1 MDALEAVMATLTL
14 KNVPENLVEQLKE
27 EAKQNRRSLNQ
38 EAVSRLELSVLL
50 RKRSAE
56 ETIVA
61 LRRLHRQL
69 GSRPILTDALIDR
82 AKREGR
88 P

>member
-1 MDALEAVMATLTL
+1 MATLTL

-38 EAVSRLELSVLL
+38 EAIFRLEGSLAV
-50 RKRSAE
+50 RPRSPAE
-56 ETIVA
+56 TVAA
-61 LRRLHRQL
+61 LRRLHKRL
-69 GSRPILTDALIDR
+69 AHVEPLTDTFIRR
-82 AKREGR
+82 AKGAGR